1 MPNQPVALGADRA
14 EAPLKGKRVSHLPAA
29 EPAPVIIPTP
39 AVRSYLA
46 LFGCIALIIT
56 GDRVTV
62 AKDPFTPVRRPM
74 DGVWWVNTAT
84 AALSIKQQCEA
95 EETSDVVSVAAG
107 LRIGITSNAAVIAN
121 AERAIGRMNVLVA
134 QAQQAGLIKMLNGR
148 YREERMRARSKGRS
162 FPAYATVHRRFVQS
176 LLRIAS
182 GEVPQRSLVEIAL
195 GITHE
200 ATQPDSRGRL

>member
-1 MPNQPVALGADRA
+1 MSPQPVALVADRA
-14 EAPLKGKRVSHLPAA
+14 EATNCRRSPTIAGADGA
-29 EPAPVIIPTP
+29 VIIPTP

-200 ATQPDSRGRL
+200 ASQPDSRGRL